1 MRIQKQPVQ
10 KHNSPAPLFFSS
22 RMRKKRTAFA
32 ALVLCMLLLT
42 GCKAETAVPT
52 ATPDLG
58 PGQTQTAQYA
68 GLQKTLQ
75 AGQEAVALLTE
86 LARPTAT
93 LAPSPT
99 SAPSATPRPSSTPT
113 ATLAPSPA
121 TTLEVTSSLSVTA
134 SPSVTAT
141 PSRCDAADFVTD
153 VTVPDNTVISPG
165 ETFTKT
171 WRVRNSGFCDW
182 SADYALVF
190 SSGDQMGAPDEI
202 ALPQVVLAGETV
214 DISLELT
221 APTQPGTYTGFWALR
236 NNDGTLFGMGQTA
249 AMAFWVQIQVPA
261 AETPEPY

>member
-1 MRIQKQPVQ
+1 
-10 KHNSPAPLFFSS
+10 
-22 RMRKKRTAFA
+22 MRKKRTAFA

-134 SPSVTAT
+134 TPGVAATPGVTATPGVAATPSATAT